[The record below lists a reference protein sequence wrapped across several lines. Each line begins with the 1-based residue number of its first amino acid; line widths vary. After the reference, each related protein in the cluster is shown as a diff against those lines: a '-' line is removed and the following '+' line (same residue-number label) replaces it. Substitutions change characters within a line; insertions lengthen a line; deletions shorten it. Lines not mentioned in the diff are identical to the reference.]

1 MAVVGGGNSALQEAL
16 YLSNICNKVYIIHR
30 KDNYRVG
37 GQIVDNI
44 DSKDNIVQLLG
55 KNVKKLRKLNNMKQ
69 QELAEMIGFDV
80 KSLSLIENG
89 TGFASAKNIDK
100 LAESLNVPISDLFD
114 DVSDIEPEKAYNNL
128 LRNLEFIKDNTSK
141 LNTVN
146 LVVKSLL

>member
-1 MAVVGGGNSALQEAL
+1 MKKKLK
-16 YLSNICNKVYIIHR
+16 NKV
-30 KDNYRVG
+30 
-37 GQIVDNI
+37 
-44 DSKDNIVQLLG
+44 SLSLG

-100 LAESLNVPISDLFD
+100 LAESLNAPISDLFD